1 MMSTMRRSRMFTMA
15 GAALFVL
22 ALAVG
27 WAWNDSMA
35 QPKRIR
41 LGASFSGLHHSA
53 YVIVAKAMQEE
64 AKKQDVELLVTDSKD
79 QLAKQISDIE
89 DLITK
94 GVDALMINAVAK
106 GTEPVVERAV
116 ERGIKVLA
124 IQRTIAS
131 PKVHQF
137 VGSDNVEVGKFG
149 AQWVVKKLNGKGN
162 VVVLQGVPGAA
173 SSDDRQKGSSE
184 VWPKHPGIKIVA
196 NQPGMYNR
204 AKAIVVMENIL
215 QAHKEIDLIFSFND
229 DMAIGVVGALK
240 AADRRAMVVGMDAIP
255 DAVKAVERGE
265 MTATVEIDFH
275 QEGVVAVQNALK
287 LIKGEKLPPNHIIG
301 QRMLEHKP

>member
-1 MMSTMRRSRMFTMA
+1 MMRRKRKGMMA
-15 GAALFVL
+15 VAWVGVVAFAVTLSLAWDGAE
-22 ALAVG
+22 
-27 WAWNDSMA
+27 A
-35 QPKRIR
+35 QAKRVV

-64 AKKQDVELLVTDSKD
+64 AKKHNVEIIVTDSKD

-94 GVDALMINAVAK
+94 GVDGLMVNAVAK
-106 GTEPVVERAV
+106 GVEPAIEKAFDK
-116 ERGIKVLA
+116 GIKVLA
-124 IQRTIAS
+124 IQRTIFS
-131 PKVHQF
+131 PKAHQF

-149 AQWVVKKLNGKGN
+149 AEWVVKKLNGKGS

-184 VWPKHPGIKIVA
+184 VWAKNPGIKIVA

-204 AKAIVVMENIL
+204 AKAIGVMENIL
-215 QAHKEIDLIFSFND
+215 QAQKEIDLVFCFND

-240 AADRRAMVVGMDAIP
+240 GANRKAMVVGMDAIP
-255 DAVKAVERGE
+255 DAVRAVERGE
-265 MTATVEIDFH
+265 MTATVEIDFQ

-287 LIKGEKLPPNHIIG
+287 LIRGEKLPPKHVIG
-301 QRMLEHKP
+301 QRMLEKK

>member
-1 MMSTMRRSRMFTMA
+1 MMGRKGMAMAAWVGAVTFAVALGFTWH
-15 GAALFVL
+15 GAE
-22 ALAVG
+22 
-27 WAWNDSMA
+27 A
-35 QPKRIR
+35 QAKRVR

-64 AKKQDVELLVTDSKD
+64 AKKHDVEIIVTDSKD

-94 GVDALMINAVAK
+94 GVDALMVNAVAK
-106 GTEPVVERAV
+106 GVEPVLEKAFDK
-116 ERGIKVLA
+116 GIKVLA
-124 IQRTIAS
+124 IQRTVFT
-131 PKVHQF
+131 PKIHQF
-137 VGSDNVEVGKFG
+137 VGSDNIEVGKFG
-149 AQWVVKKLNGKGN
+149 AEWVVKKLNGKGN

-184 VWPKHPGIKIVA
+184 VWTKSSGIKIVS

-204 AKAIVVMENIL
+204 AKAIGVMENIL
-215 QAHKEIDLIFSFND
+215 QAHKDIDLVFCFND

-240 AADRRAMVVGMDAIP
+240 AANRKAMVVGMDAIP

-287 LIKGEKLPPNHIIG
+287 LIKGEKLPPKHVIG
-301 QRMLEHKP
+301 QRMLEKK

>member
-1 MMSTMRRSRMFTMA
+1 MSRRSGMRAGVGTLAVALALGAAWHGA
-15 GAALFVL
+15 GAA
-22 ALAVG
+22 A
-27 WAWNDSMA
+27 
-35 QPKRIR
+35 KRVK

-64 AKKQDVELLVTDSKD
+64 AKKHDVELIVTDSKD

-94 GVDALMINAVAK
+94 GVDALMVNPVAK
-106 GTEPVVERAV
+106 GTEPAV
-116 ERGIKVLA
+116 EKAADKGIKVLA

-131 PKVHQF
+131 PKVAQF
-137 VGSDNVEVGKFG
+137 IGSDNVEVGKFG
-149 AQWVVKKLNGKGN
+149 AEWVARKLNGKGN
-162 VVVLQGVPGAA
+162 VVVMQGIPGAS
-173 SSDDRQKGSSE
+173 SSDDRLKGSNE
-184 VWPKHPGIKIVA
+184 VWPKYPGIKIVA

-204 AKAIVVMENIL
+204 AKAIGVMENIL
-215 QAHKEIDLIFSFND
+215 QAHKEIDLVFCFND

-240 AADRRAMVVGMDAIP
+240 AAIRKAMVVGMDAIP

-265 MTATVEIDFH
+265 MTATIEIDFH

-287 LIKGEKLPPNHIIG
+287 LIKGEKLPPQHVIG
-301 QRMLEHKP
+301 QRMLEKKT